1 MRDVAVVMPPLSRAD
16 VAATISSES
25 AKVPNARSRVASSGR
40 TSSATDLIAWTLARR
55 TRSAQKSLA
64 RRCFPP
70 RAREDSLAQY
80 AVSFASGRELDGVG
94 AGLGAFRWDLL
105 LMLL

>member
-1 MRDVAVVMPPLSRAD
+1 MRDVAVVMPALSRAD
-16 VAATISSES
+16 VPTIISSES
-25 AKVPNARSRVASSGR
+25 ANVPNARSRVVSLGR
-40 TSSATDLIAWTLARR
+40 TSSAADLIAWTLARR
-55 TRSAQKSLA
+55 TRSAQKSPA

-70 RAREDSLAQY
+70 RAREDNLVQY
-80 AVSFASGRELDGVG
+80 AVSFASGRELDDVG